1 MINQWFN
8 QVQPIVINGKPNRY
22 MELYKLDHL
31 YLKRSYSKVI
41 ELGLA
46 LLLQGQYSGYGPDQL
61 ELYDMLMTAALKG
74 EGNQVDSRIVEIAE
88 GWKGKVRHS
97 S

>member
-1 MINQWFN
+1 
-8 QVQPIVINGKPNRY
+8 
-22 MELYKLDHL
+22 
-31 YLKRSYSKVI
+31 
-41 ELGLA
+41 LA
-46 LLLQGQYSGYGPDQL
+46 LLLQGQYNGYGPDQL